1 MNSQNQSSRFRSL
14 LPGIATFVAGLIVAA
29 PVAAGWAPGRYS
41 DVDTVEIRTQVQGAD
56 EHWFPVW
63 LVVIDDEVYV
73 RLGNRAA
80 SRVEN
85 DVHKPIVSVR
95 IAGEEF
101 ESVET
106 EPVPEM
112 ADRVADAMAEK
123 YWSDL
128 FVRFFPHP
136 LTLRLSPTGS

>member
-1 MNSQNQSSRFRSL
+1 MSNRTRSL
-14 LPGIATFVAGLIVAA
+14 LAGVAAFLACLIVAA
-29 PVAAGWAPGRYS
+29 PAGAGWAPAGYV
-41 DVDTVEIRTQVQGAD
+41 DVETLEIRTQEEGAD
-56 EHWFPVW
+56 AHWFPVW
-63 LVVIDDEVYV
+63 LVVIDGQVYV

-85 DVHKPIVSVR
+85 NVHKPRVSVR
-95 IAGEEF
+95 IANEEF

-112 ADRVADAMAEK
+112 ADRVADSMAEK
-123 YWSDL
+123 YWSDI

-136 LTLRLSPTGS
+136 LTVRLSPAGS